1 MANAVKSNHS
11 VMESYKQ
18 DKVIFIIDECHRTQ
32 FGDMHRLIKQHF
44 ENAQYFGFT
53 GTPRFEENKSQDG
66 RATAD
71 IFDKCLHHYLIKDAI
86 RDHNVLGFSVEY
98 NQTFNSHDDL
108 DEEYISKLIPQKF
121 GWQMNVLKLFVDID
135 FKLSQETD
143 NGNYT
148 SMFAVQKYSN
158 GD

>member
-1 MANAVKSNHS
+1 MKSNHS

-53 GTPRFEENKSQDG
+53 GHHVLKKTRVKMAELQ
-66 RATAD
+66 RH
-71 IFDKCLHHYLIKDAI
+71 FDKCLHHYLIKDAI

-108 DEEYISKLIPQKF
+108 DEEYISKI
-121 GWQMNVLKLFVDID
+121 N
-135 FKLSQETD
+135 
-143 NGNYT
+143 T
-148 SMFAVQKYSN
+148 SEI
-158 GD
+158 

>member
-71 IFDKCLHHYLIKDAI
+71 ILINVYITISLKMLLETIMCLDFPLSTIKHLIHMTI
-86 RDHNVLGFSVEY
+86 
-98 NQTFNSHDDL
+98 
-108 DEEYISKLIPQKF
+108 
-121 GWQMNVLKLFVDID
+121 
-135 FKLSQETD
+135 
-143 NGNYT
+143 
-148 SMFAVQKYSN
+148 
-158 GD
+158 

>member
-71 IFDKCLHHYLIKDAI
+71 ILINVYITISLKMLLETIMCLDFQLNTIKHLIHMKI
-86 RDHNVLGFSVEY
+86 
-98 NQTFNSHDDL
+98 
-108 DEEYISKLIPQKF
+108 
-121 GWQMNVLKLFVDID
+121 
-135 FKLSQETD
+135 
-143 NGNYT
+143 
-148 SMFAVQKYSN
+148 
-158 GD
+158 

>member
-53 GTPRFEENKSQDG
+53 GHHVLKKI
-66 RATAD
+66 RAKMGVLQRH
-71 IFDKCLHHYLIKDAI
+71 FDTCLHHYLIKDAI
-86 RDHNVLGFSVEY
+86 RDHNVLGFQLNTIKHLIHMTIWMKSIC
-98 NQTFNSHDDL
+98 L
-108 DEEYISKLIPQKF
+108 KLIRRKF
-121 GWQMNVLKLFVDID
+121 GWQMNVLKLFVD
-135 FKLSQETD
+135 T
-143 NGNYT
+143 
-148 SMFAVQKYSN
+148 
-158 GD
+158 